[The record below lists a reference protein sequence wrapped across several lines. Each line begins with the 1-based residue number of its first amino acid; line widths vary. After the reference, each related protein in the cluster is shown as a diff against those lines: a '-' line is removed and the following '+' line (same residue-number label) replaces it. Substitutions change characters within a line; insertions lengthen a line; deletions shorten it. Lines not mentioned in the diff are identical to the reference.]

1 MEVFEAHIYFTFS
14 SITIITTLLVHS
26 LGYRLRRW
34 FFKVPFVTAAHR
46 GVAWQHGGDAI
57 VVLLSFGSIASKD
70 DSMLAF
76 FGGLDL
82 ATLEVVHYI
91 NQLGTG

>member
-1 MEVFEAHIYFTFS
+1 MVFLTFVTGKVTRS
-14 SITIITTLLVHS
+14 VTAVTC
-26 LGYRLRRW
+26 

-57 VVLLSFGSIASKD
+57 VVLLSIASIVNKD
-70 DSMLAF
+70 DSMLTF
-76 FGGLDL
+76 SGSLDL